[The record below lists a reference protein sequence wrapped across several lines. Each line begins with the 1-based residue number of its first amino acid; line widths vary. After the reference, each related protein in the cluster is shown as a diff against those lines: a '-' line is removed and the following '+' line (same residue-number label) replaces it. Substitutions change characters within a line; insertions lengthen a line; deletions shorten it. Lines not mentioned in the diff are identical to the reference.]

1 MTQYNKPHE
10 NFQQILCAI
19 ENFRNADRSQSGMI
33 YTDNWYDS
41 HPRLL
46 LFDPILTPY
55 DKLIWMTIRTFCSP
69 ALSLA
74 AFPSYNDIQSCLH
87 VSRATVSSSIAKL
100 RVTRWITLVCREQV
114 RNASGQFSRDGNIY
128 LVHGEPLSLAD
139 TMDVDSN
146 YMSYLNDCRQHRNSD
161 TRKISEMI
169 LSSID
174 RELDSDYDLMDEPH
188 PFERRKMTW
197 DALAAQQRNAVTSAT
212 GAQSTASNP
221 NTLAGLYRGIK
232 VESTE
237 VQEMNCGVSNT
248 EVQSAN
254 RGKAEV
260 NFGRKMN
267 RTEPRLNHSS
277 SGCSRSSSGFEKNL
291 AEEKYHYAHVSEMN
305 RELTDLIFPKSLS
318 DNQIQLIGLHLLRLP
333 KDLPPPP
340 APWRTWAQLLLDEL
354 DGRLQAGSE
363 NKSSIV
369 WNPVSLF
376 STYCRRLIDNGIGL
390 REAGQFQL
398 ELAYSTLE
406 SRATAAK
413 HLNAL
418 KNAEDTHHK
427 QLLERL
433 RITREREQD
442 DKF

>member
-1 MTQYNKPHE
+1 MSKYNKPHE
-10 NFQQILCAI
+10 NFQQILRAI

-74 AFPSYNDIQSCLH
+74 AFPSYNDIQACLH

-100 RVTRWITLVCREQV
+100 RVTRWITLVCREQI
-114 RNASGQFSRDGNIY
+114 RDANGQFSRDGNIY

-139 TMDVDSN
+139 TLDVDSN

-174 RELDSDYDLMDEPH
+174 REMDSDRDLMDEPH

-197 DALAAQQRNAVTSAT
+197 DALAASQNDAVAPST
-212 GAQSTASNP
+212 GTRSSTSNP
-221 NTLAGLYRGIK
+221 STLAGLYRGIK
-232 VESTE
+232 AASTE
-237 VQEMNCGVSNT
+237 VQPMNCGVSST
-248 EVQSAN
+248 AVQSAN
-254 RGKAEV
+254 RGNFPV
-260 NFGRKMN
+260 NCGEKMN
-267 RTEPRLNHSS
+267 QTETNMNHSS
-277 SGCSRSSSGFEKNL
+277 SGCSRNSSRPEKNL
-291 AEEKYHYAHVSEMN
+291 VEEKYHYTNVNEMHS
-305 RELTDLIFPKSLS
+305 ELTDLIFPSSLS

-340 APWRTWAQLLLDEL
+340 KPWQTWAQLLLDEL
-354 DGRLQAGSE
+354 EGRLQAGSE
-363 NKSSIV
+363 NKNSIV

-376 STYCRRLIDNGIGL
+376 STYCKRLADNGIGL

-406 SRATAAK
+406 SRTTAAK
-413 HLNAL
+413 HQNAL
-418 KNAEDTHHK
+418 KNAEDTHRR